1 MLVAEP
7 GGPAAT
13 LAAVKKLVEEL
24 AGPEEAA
31 KVEGIPV
38 PAADEAETEPEAET
52 ELEAEV
58 EAEVP
63 AAAEEEVKAPVVE
76 EKAAPA
82 PVTVPVVKEPAAEE
96 KKDVEMTDAP
106 VANGEVKASSVA
118 PEEVKEAAEEK
129 KAE

>member
-31 KVEGIPV
+31 KVEGISV
-38 PAADEAETEPEAET
+38 PAADEAETEP
-52 ELEAEV
+52 EAEV

>member
-38 PAADEAETEPEAET
+38 PAADEAETEP
-52 ELEAEV
+52 EAEV

>member
-1 MLVAEP
+1 MAEP

-24 AGPEEAA
+24 AGPEGAA
-31 KVEGIPV
+31 KVEGISV
-38 PAADEAETEPEAET
+38 PAADEAETE
-52 ELEAEV
+52 AEV
-58 EAEVP
+58 EEKEEAEAP
-63 AAAEEEVKAPVVE
+63 AAAAEVEAPVVE

-82 PVTVPVVKEPAAEE
+82 PVPVVEEPAAEE

-118 PEEVKEAAEEK
+118 PEEEAKEADEK